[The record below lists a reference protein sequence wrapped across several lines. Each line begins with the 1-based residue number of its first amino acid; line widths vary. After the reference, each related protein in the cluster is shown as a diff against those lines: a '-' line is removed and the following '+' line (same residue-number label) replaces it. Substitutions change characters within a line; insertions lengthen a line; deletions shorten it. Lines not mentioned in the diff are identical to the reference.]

1 MAKDFN
7 LDVETILNKEFEVEF
22 KGYSPIEVDQFLD
35 LVVKDYDTYNQTIE
49 ELQQKVETFQAT
61 IDNLKTKIIDMES
74 KLKDAETKSANDN
87 VTPMVANLSQ
97 VDILRRIAR
106 LEQEVFNHK

>member
-1 MAKDFN
+1 MAKDLN

-35 LVVKDYDTYNQTIE
+35 LVVKDYDSYNQTIE

-61 IDNLKTKIIDMES
+61 IDNLKTKIIDLES

>member
-61 IDNLKTKIIDMES
+61 IDNLKTKVIDMES